1 MDSLILGSFRVSI
14 IGVAGLGGYFVASD
28 PNRAFWLSLA
38 GIAALVLYRV
48 FRQFKREAVKGW
60 VDFLDR
66 NIVETILAAIIAPN
80 AATALLEAIHQLVT
94 K

>member
-1 MDSLILGSFRVSI
+1 MGILRASVVGI
-14 IGVAGLGGYFVASD
+14 AGLSGYLVASD

-66 NIVETILAAIIAPN
+66 NIVEVILAAIIAPS
-80 AATALLEAIHQLVT
+80 AATALLEAIHQLIA